1 MNKDYYDGARAA
13 IQVFRES
20 SIEYPIVGRIADL
33 VAAAFEATEI
43 ADLDYKPSEE
53 K

>member
-1 MNKDYYDGARAA
+1 MVEGGKVMNKDYYDGAKAA

-33 VAAAFEATEI
+33 VAAAFEA
-43 ADLDYKPSEE
+43 PVS
-53 K
+53 